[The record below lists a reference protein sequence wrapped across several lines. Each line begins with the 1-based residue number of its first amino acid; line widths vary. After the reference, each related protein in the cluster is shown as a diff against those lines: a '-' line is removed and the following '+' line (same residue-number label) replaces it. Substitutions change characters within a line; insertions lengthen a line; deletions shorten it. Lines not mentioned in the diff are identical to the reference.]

1 MSNQISDQ
9 FPTDK
14 ARKIV
19 AAMRASMRRDAHA
32 YPEAKFL
39 ADLSGYI
46 KDLEAL
52 LRPRPTLAE
61 MSIEGRESCRW
72 MRADV
77 AGTSKRY
84 MIADPRDE
92 DNDAAILF
100 SEEGQPEWVFPEYV
114 TPRPDLPRLTWTDT
128 VQPAPALPEG
138 WRTAEHRWYGPV
150 IVTNSPPYQGGNV
163 YVVIPDDGDRR
174 GYRWSYCP
182 PTDLTYTDEEEA

>member
-14 ARKIV
+14 V
-19 AAMRASMRRDAHA
+19 RAILNNRSMRDDEKIA
-32 YPEAKFL
+32 E
-39 ADLSGYI
+39 I
-46 KDLEAL
+46 KAMLPAPVPAL
-52 LRPRPTLAE
+52 PTLAE

-100 SEEGQPEWVFPEYV
+100 SEEGQPEWVFPEHV
-114 TPRPDLPRLTWTDT
+114 TPRPDLPRLTWADT
-128 VQPAPALPEG
+128 VQPAPALPDG
-138 WRTAEHRWYGPV
+138 WRLADHKDHGRV
-150 IVTNSPPYQGGNV
+150 IVTNTTPDEDGNV
-163 YVVIPDDGDRR
+163 YFVAPAPAPLGNDWHPCDPDE
-174 GYRWSYCP
+174 
-182 PTDLTYTDEEEA
+182 LTYTDEEEA